1 MKNLYQGIFTSI
13 VFATLSSFSFAESI
27 NDPLVGKWKT
37 VDDRTG
43 YSRADVEISK
53 KPDGTYEG
61 IIVATRSVP
70 GTEKMLLC
78 TNCPG
83 NLKGKPF
90 LGLPFIWGFK
100 QNPDNPREFNHGR
113 VLDPIGGKIY
123 QGKAR
128 ISASGKHLNLRGYVG
143 VSVIGRSVTWIKY

>member
-1 MKNLYQGIFTSI
+1 MKNLYQGILASVI
-13 VFATLSSFSFAESI
+13 FATLSSFSFAANI

-61 IIVATRSVP
+61 VIVATRSVP
-70 GTEKMLLC
+70 GTEKMLTC

-83 NLKGKPF
+83 NLKDKPF

-113 VLDPIGGKIY
+113 VLAIKEKPV
-123 QGKAR
+123 
-128 ISASGKHLNLRGYVG
+128 SAQAAN
-143 VSVIGRSVTWIKY
+143 I